1 MKSINHKRII
11 GLITLAF
18 LGTGVFAGIKLAGSR
33 PVLAGPVV
41 HQVDLET
48 DHATPAL
55 LPVKVGES
63 VQFNTK
69 DGLTHNIG
77 PGQGEGSGLHHQ
89 PGEHRHSKSG
99 PMSGK
104 FGAGEAWLA
113 KFDSPGTYYF
123 HDHLH
128 PKIAITVVVYKSTPR

>member
-1 MKSINHKRII
+1 MKHIKQSITV

-18 LGTGVFAGIKLAGSR
+18 LGLGAIVGVKLVSSRPALAGK
-33 PVLAGPVV
+33 VI

-69 DGLTHNIG
+69 DDLAHNIG
-77 PGQGEGSGLHHQ
+77 PGQGEVGEQHHQ
-89 PGEHRHSKSG
+89 SGEHKHTNG
-99 PMSGK
+99 IMSGEY
-104 FGAGEAWLA
+104 GSGEAWLA
-113 KFDSPGTYYF
+113 KFDQPGTYYF

-128 PKIAITVVVYKSTPR
+128 PKIAVTVVVYKPLSR